1 EQTETVGAGN
11 LWYFGWGHG
20 LSCVFAVAPRHNGGQ
35 ARVRINV
42 DQLTVYVVDDSKDAA
57 DSLAT
62 LLGLMGHRA
71 RPFYGAE
78 DALLRAQTDRPDC
91 VMLGIAMG
99 GLDGLELARRF
110 REQFNDDVILVAIT
124 GSPAD
129 DPRVKATFV
138 TVDHYFQKPV
148 TLEQIQKLFPA

>member
-1 EQTETVGAGN
+1 M
-11 LWYFGWGHG
+11 
-20 LSCVFAVAPRHNGGQ
+20 
-35 ARVRINV
+35 

-71 RPFYGAE
+71 WPFYGGE
-78 DALLRAQTDRPDC
+78 EALTHAQHETPHC
-91 VMLGIAMG
+91 VMLDINMAGM
-99 GLDGLELARRF
+99 DGLELARRF
-110 REQFNDDVILVAIT
+110 REQFGDDVILVAIT